1 MTKTIQQWKVLPH
14 GKLTEGDD
22 NILTVTGKLHMPLT
36 DLPRRMTVVRLNDAR
51 LVIFSAI
58 ALDDA
63 AMRELE
69 SYGRPAFLIVP
80 NDHHRLDA
88 RAWKERYSSMQ
99 VVAPEGSRAKV
110 EKVVHVDTCEPHFG
124 DPNVQFMTV
133 PGTRGHEA
141 ALVITTPN
149 GTTLVLNDL
158 VGNIRDPSGFGGWL
172 LRVMG
177 FAGDEPH
184 IPKPVKL
191 VLIEDK
197 DALRIQLLAWAEL
210 ESLKRILVS
219 HGSPIE
225 DHPRRALRDLANS
238 LA

>member
-14 GKLTEGDD
+14 GKLTEVDD

-36 DLPRRMTVVRLNDAR
+36 DLPRRMTVVRLSDAR

-69 SYGRPAFLIVP
+69 SYGRPAILIVP

-88 RAWKERYSSMQ
+88 RAWKERYLSIQ

-110 EKVVHVDTCEPHFG
+110 EKMVHVDTSEPHFG
-124 DPNVQFMTV
+124 DPNVQFVAV

-141 ALVITTPN
+141 ALVIRTPN

-158 VGNIRDPSGFGGWL
+158 VGNIRDQSGFGGWL

-219 HGSPIE
+219 HGSTID

>member
-1 MTKTIQQWKVLPH
+1 
-14 GKLTEGDD
+14 
-22 NILTVTGKLHMPLT
+22 
-36 DLPRRMTVVRLNDAR
+36 
-51 LVIFSAI
+51 
-58 ALDDA
+58 
-63 AMRELE
+63 
-69 SYGRPAFLIVP
+69 
-80 NDHHRLDA
+80 
-88 RAWKERYSSMQ
+88 
-99 VVAPEGSRAKV
+99 V
-110 EKVVHVDTCEPHFG
+110 EEAVHVDTTDPGLG
-124 DPNVQFMTV
+124 DPNVQFVTV

-141 ALVITTPN
+141 ALVIRMPN

-158 VGNIRDPSGFGGWL
+158 VGNIRHESGFGGWL

-191 VLIEDK
+191 ILVEDK
-197 DALRIQLLAWAEL
+197 EALRLQLLQWAEL

-225 DHPRRALRDLANS
+225 DHPSQTLRALASS

>member
-1 MTKTIQQWKVLPH
+1 MTKTIEQWKVLPH
-14 GKLTEGDD
+14 GKLTEVDD

-36 DLPRRMTVVRLNDAR
+36 DLPRRMTVARLSDAR

-58 ALDDA
+58 ALDDG

-69 SYGRPAFLIVP
+69 TYGRPAYLIVP

-88 RAWKERYSSMQ
+88 RAWKERYPSLQ
-99 VVAPEGSRAKV
+99 VVAPAGARAKV
-110 EKVVHVDTCEPHFG
+110 EQVVHVDTSEPHFG
-124 DPNVQFMTV
+124 DPNVQFVTV

-141 ALVITTPN
+141 ALVIRTPN

-158 VGNIRDPSGFGGWL
+158 VGNIRDQSGFGGWL

-184 IPKPVKL
+184 IPRPVKL

>member
-14 GKLTEGDD
+14 GKLTEVDD
-22 NILTVTGKLHMPLT
+22 NILTVTGELHMPLT
-36 DLPRRMTVVRLNDAR
+36 DLPRRMTVARLNDAR

-58 ALDDA
+58 ALDEGE
-63 AMRELE
+63 MRELE

-88 RAWKERYSSMQ
+88 RAWKERYPFMQ
-99 VVAPEGSRAKV
+99 VVAPEGARTKV
-110 EKVVHVDTCEPHFG
+110 EQAVHVDTSDPHFG
-124 DPNVQFMTV
+124 DPNVQFVTV

-141 ALVITTPN
+141 ALVIRTPN

-158 VGNIRDPSGFGGWL
+158 VGNIRNESGFGGWL

-225 DHPRRALRDLANS
+225 DHPRRTLRELANS